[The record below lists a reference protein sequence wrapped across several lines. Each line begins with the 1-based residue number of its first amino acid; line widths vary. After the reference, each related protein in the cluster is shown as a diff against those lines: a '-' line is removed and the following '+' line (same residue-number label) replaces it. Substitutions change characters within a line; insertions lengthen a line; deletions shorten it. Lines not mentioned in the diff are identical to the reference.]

1 MSDKDFRAALEWNR
15 YDTRNLP
22 RVSNQPIQMV
32 STNNSKRRP
41 LSWKNNPITDILRV
55 SGNAASDIARTTS
68 RAASDVANTT
78 AGIGLNTLDAATG
91 NTLANSNIDK
101 AELAGLMGFMM
112 NPGKGGNVMSKLFN
126 WYKAKPIR
134 RGLGTVV
141 GYEYGTGE
149 LEDLTGQNIWQM
161 TETDRDKEARIKS
174 ERDELEKYRQEQDQK
189 HMDEYNIM
197 SEEEMYNM
205 NPILDALSPNKSP
218 LSPADSLHWARN
230 W

>member
-1 MSDKDFRAALEWNR
+1 MSLAHLKDVEAYKNR
-15 YDTRNLP
+15 
-22 RVSNQPIQMV
+22 PIQMV

-55 SGNAASDIARTTS
+55 SGNAVSDIAKTTS

-91 NTLANSNIDK
+91 NTLTDSNVDK
-101 AELAGLMGFMM
+101 AELAGLIGFLM

-126 WYKAKPIR
+126 WYKAAPFA
-134 RGLGTVV
+134 RGAGTI
-141 GYEYGTGE
+141 GAYEFGTGA

-161 TETDRDKEARIKS
+161 TETDRDKEARKKA
-174 ERDELEKYRQEQDQK
+174 EKDELEKYRQEQDQK

-197 SEEEMYNM
+197 TEEEMYNM
-205 NPILDALSPNKSP
+205 NPILDALGQNKSP

>member
-1 MSDKDFRAALEWNR
+1 MSLAHLKDVEAYKNR
-15 YDTRNLP
+15 
-22 RVSNQPIQMV
+22 PIQMV

-55 SGNAASDIARTTS
+55 SGNAVSDIARTTS

-91 NTLANSNIDK
+91 NTLTDSNVDK
-101 AELAGLMGFMM
+101 AELAGLIGFLM

-126 WYKAKPIR
+126 WYKAAPLA
-134 RGLGTVV
+134 RGAGTI
-141 GYEYGTGE
+141 GAYEFGTGA

-161 TETDRDKEARIKS
+161 TPTNRDIQAGI
-174 ERDELEKYRQEQDQK
+174 DAELAEEQKQREEEDQR
-189 HMDEYNIM
+189 HMDELGIITQ
-197 SEEEMYNM
+197 EEARNM
-205 NPILDALSPNKSP
+205 NNPLLEINP